1 VNIFKTRYL
10 STSALLSRYLE
21 RFDDVDWAG
30 GDASVRLVFTHIA
43 AVAPVD
49 DRELGVRVQTSWA
62 LTDAFDDRLR
72 RAMLFDVGL
81 YNFVEVI

>member
-1 VNIFKTRYL
+1 M
-10 STSALLSRYLE
+10 
-21 RFDDVDWAG
+21 
-30 GDASVRLVFTHIA
+30 RLVFTHIA